1 MTVNIPK
8 RITPCPIVEALVE
21 IRFEATVHPNVV
33 FGLIYKAIGGNQ
45 VPESLPVL
53 QIPEQ
58 VRAIDPS
65 FRFKPHYKLN
75 DRQFPI
81 LIGPD
86 VLAIAC
92 TGAYPGWDFFSKK
105 ILEIFL
111 KIQAD
116 GIVKSVSRLG
126 LRYVNAFDFNVFPH
140 LQFNIQL
147 GSRSGKELSQT
158 IFRTEIDQEDFKS
171 TLQLSDNALVNNMM
185 GSIIDID
192 TFQEGNL
199 SDFFETISERI
210 NLGHQKEKELFFDL
224 LKPEFLETLHPEY

>member
-1 MTVNIPK
+1 MTRIPK
-8 RITPCPIVEALVE
+8 RISPCPILEALVE

-65 FRFKPHYKLN
+65 FRFKPHYRLN
-75 DRQFPI
+75 DDQFPI

-86 VLAIAC
+86 VLAIASIN
-92 TGAYPGWDFFSKK
+92 TYPGWETFSKK
-105 ILEIFL
+105 ILEVL
-111 KIQAD
+111 NKINSD
-116 GIVKSVSRLG
+116 KIVKSISRLG

-140 LQFNIQL
+140 LEFDIKL
-147 GSRSGKELSQT
+147 GSRSNNGLKQT
-158 IFRTEIDQEDFKS
+158 IFRTEIDQDEFKS
-171 TLQLSDNALVNNMM
+171 TLQLSDNALVNNRM

-192 TFQEGNL
+192 TFQEGDLNN
-199 SDFFETISERI
+199 FFETMSDRI
-210 NLGHQKEKELFFDL
+210 NAGHQKEKELFFDL
-224 LKPEFLETLHPEY
+224 LKADFLETLNPEY